1 MKDSQK
7 RNKWLKIRISQEE
20 KEAIDKK
27 FRNSGLRT
35 ESEFVRAMIFT
46 GLIVHFNEENM
57 KQIMRDFSSASNNI
71 NQIAMRVNRTGNLYA
86 DDFTQLKENQKKM
99 NTHLMRMIGQLHF
112 VKKSTE
118 ITPEAMNDKLEKA
131 ENFP

>member
-1 MKDSQK
+1 MKDNQK

-35 ESEFVRAMIFT
+35 ESEFVRTMIFT
-46 GLIVHFNEENM
+46 GLIVHFNEDNM

-71 NQIAMRVNRTGNLYA
+71 NQIAMRVNRTGNFYA
-86 DDFTQLKENQKKM
+86 DDLTQLKENQKKM

-118 ITPEAMNDKLEKA
+118 ITHEAMNDKLEKA
-131 ENFP
+131 EVFP